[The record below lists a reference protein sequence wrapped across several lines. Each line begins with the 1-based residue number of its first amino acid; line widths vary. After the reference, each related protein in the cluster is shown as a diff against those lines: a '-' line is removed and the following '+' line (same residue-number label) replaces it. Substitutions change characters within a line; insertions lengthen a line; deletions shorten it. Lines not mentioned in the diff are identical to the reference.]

1 MTDTSK
7 KLLKLSFRILGTTA
21 LLIWVISKIDLSQLG
36 PVIQMAKWRYFFISL
51 GLTLTGF
58 WLRSMKMRLILK
70 KQHCY
75 LNTAK
80 IFAASAVTVLYNFIM
95 PGFISSGIKWYI
107 IRSHTGKGHKVLSS
121 MIYNQ
126 ATDIVTIFTL
136 GLIALMITNP
146 GNHPNLPAVCAIL
159 IIAAV
164 ISSILLLSQTF
175 GARVTKFLQYAL
187 KPFPAIIQ
195 KKGGEVIEQIS
206 LFQKVRWLFHFKML
220 GYNIIRIAV
229 RSCAYF
235 FAAKA
240 ANINVGFVTAVWL
253 FVLVFLLGRLPISVG
268 NLGVREA
275 TLVQA
280 LAIYGVDASNALL
293 MSMVIFSALIL
304 MAVIG
309 AMYQLFWTAGA
320 KKTAQPSGESAA

>member
-7 KLLKLSFRILGTTA
+7 KLLKFSFRIVGTTA
-21 LLIWVISKIDLSQLG
+21 LLIWVLSKIDLSQFG
-36 PVIQMAKWRYFFISL
+36 PVIQMAKWRYLFISL
-51 GLTLTGF
+51 GLTLAAF
-58 WLRSMKMRLILK
+58 WLRSVKMRLILEK
-70 KQHCY
+70 HHCY

-80 IFAASAVTVLYNFIM
+80 IFAASAVTALYNFVM
-95 PGFISSGIKWYI
+95 PGFISSGVKWYI

-126 ATDIVTIFTL
+126 TSDIVTTFTL
-136 GLIALMITNP
+136 GLIALMIANP
-146 GNHPNLPAVCAIL
+146 GNHPHLPAVCAIL
-159 IIAAV
+159 LIATV
-164 ISSILLLSQTF
+164 TGSVLLLSQTF
-175 GARVTKFLQYAL
+175 GAKVSKLLQHTL

-195 KKGGEVIEQIS
+195 KKGGELLEQIS

-275 TLVQA
+275 TLVQS

-293 MSMVIFSALIL
+293 MSLVIFSSLIL

-309 AMYQLFWTAGA
+309 AIYQLFWTAGA
-320 KKTAQPSGESAA
+320 KKSAQPSKESAA